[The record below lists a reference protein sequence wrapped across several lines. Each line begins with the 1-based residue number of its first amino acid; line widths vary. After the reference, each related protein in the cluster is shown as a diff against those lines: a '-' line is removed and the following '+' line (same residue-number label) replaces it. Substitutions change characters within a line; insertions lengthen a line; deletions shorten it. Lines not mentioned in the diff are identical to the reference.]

1 MSTKVTILNTKYRD
15 FLDARVERQARID
28 SGELP
33 GFPAET
39 AAVREGDWRVETPR
53 EPGETG
59 LWLAGVQGY
68 REARAWA
75 DRFRRGEP
83 AVEAGVGLRVDS
95 LWAAFELDEIVY
107 ELRDFVAALATD
119 DDGFLFSFVQAFHR
133 FPEYVLP
140 DRADMTPDTH
150 FLRSFSRHVGSVADR
165 RGPAL
170 AGDAQREATGSP
182 MPVEPAD
189 LLLVPRGRITERGM
203 RRNIGVVL
211 QYLREDPAD
220 DEPPSASWAAELA
233 RAQLWQWVYHPT
245 GVLDEGRIVTPQLF
259 RELLADEAGRF
270 DDDEIAGA
278 TGRLA
283 GLVLDESFTMHAF
296 CGPDA

>member
-1 MSTKVTILNTKYRD
+1 MTKHRD
-15 FLDARVERQARID
+15 FLDARVERQARVD

-39 AAVREGDWRVETPR
+39 AAIRDADWRVDGRAGPADI
-53 EPGETG
+53 GC
-59 LWLAGVQGY
+59 WLAGVQGY

-83 AVEAGVGLRVDS
+83 AAATGVGLRVDS
-95 LWAAFELDEIVY
+95 LWAAFELEEIVH
-107 ELRDFVAALATD
+107 ELRDVVSAVAAD

-140 DRADMTPDTH
+140 DRSDMTPDTH
-150 FLRSFSRHVGSVADR
+150 FLRSFARRVAGVADR
-165 RGPAL
+165 RGLAVTGEPSSD
-170 AGDAQREATGSP
+170 AGDAG
-182 MPVEPAD
+182 MPVEAAD

-203 RRNIGVVL
+203 RRNIGVAL
-211 QYLREDPAD
+211 QYLCQDAAGDDLPA
-220 DEPPSASWAAELA
+220 ALWAAELA
-233 RAQLWQWVYHPT
+233 RAQLWQWVHHAT
-245 GVLDEGRIVTPQLF
+245 GVLDEGRIVTPELF
-259 RELLADEAGRF
+259 SGLLAEEAGRI
-270 DDDEIAGA
+270 DSGDAARAAD
-278 TGRLA
+278 RLA